1 MKRKNLLG
9 SFFGFIAL
17 ICSFVTIACLLLK
30 AWLPFGIFLVF
41 SFITFI
47 IFIKFRSIELKNIF
61 KSRQF
66 RYGFNVTVSILGIIG
81 IVVFINI
88 IVSQKIDKSIDITKF
103 KHYSIS
109 EQSKQILKNLDREI
123 NVIAFFKD
131 TNPEKQLVQE
141 QLEAYQ
147 RENKLI
153 NVVFKNPELQIDLKE
168 KYDIRIDGTTVFDSG
183 DRFERVTVVNEQAF
197 TTAILKL
204 IQGITQKVYFL
215 TGHDE
220 HGIDGSSNFR
230 YSQVKTELEK
240 VNYAVHQLSLLKET
254 RVPEDCDVLIIAG
267 PKKPIKTQEI
277 RLIDRYL
284 KNNGKLLLLLDPSM
298 NTVEDIHSG
307 LVSLM
312 QKWGVKIGNDL
323 VIDRQHFYVFSQG
336 SIGLNLNFI
345 YHEITQHYVN
355 ETIPF
360 IYCRSVTPYEDK
372 QDRLSVKTILETKSS
387 VGISWAETER
397 VADGTFSSNG
407 YTPNIDIP
415 GPVPVGVIVEKK
427 KDEVNSEN
435 KATTTRIVVIGDS
448 DFATDA
454 IFATGNPD
462 VPAYAPFISSL
473 INWLSFDEQLISI
486 DKPNPKSEILR
497 KMNINQMRV
506 IQVISVFLLPILIF
520 ISGLVVWWYRREGGT
535 Q

>member
-1 MKRKNLLG
+1 MKGRDLLG

-17 ICSFVTIACLLLK
+17 ICSFVAIASIFLK
-30 AWLPFGIFLVF
+30 AWLPFGIFLF
-41 SFITFI
+41 ISIITFG
-47 IFIKFRSIELKNIF
+47 IFIKFRSIELKNLI

-66 RYGFNVTVSILGIIG
+66 RYGLNVAVSIIGIIG
-81 IVVFINI
+81 IAVFINI
-88 IVSQKIDKSIDITKF
+88 IVSQKIDRSIDITKF

-109 EQSKQILKNLDREI
+109 EQSKQILRNLDKKI

-131 TNPEKQLVQE
+131 TNPEKSLVQE

-183 DRFERVTVVNEQAF
+183 DRFERVTIVNEQAF

-215 TGHDE
+215 TGHGE

-240 VNYAVHQLSLLKET
+240 VNYTVHQLTLLKET
-254 RVPEDCDVLIIAG
+254 KVPDDCDVLIIAG
-267 PKKPIKTQEI
+267 PKKPIKKQEI
-277 RLIDRYL
+277 RMIDRYL
-284 KNNGKLLLLLDPSM
+284 KNNGKLLLLLDPSL
-298 NTVEDIHSG
+298 NSVEDIQSE

-312 QKWGVKIGNDL
+312 QKWGVKIGNDF

-336 SIGLNLNFI
+336 AIGLNLNFI

-360 IYCRSVTPYEDK
+360 IYCRSVSPYQDNQDK
-372 QDRLSVKTILETKSS
+372 LNVKTILETKSS

-397 VADGTFSSNG
+397 DADGTFSLNG
-407 YTPNIDIP
+407 YTPNTDIP
-415 GPVPVGVIVEKK
+415 GPVSVGVIVEKK
-427 KDEVNSEN
+427 KDKVRSDS
-435 KATTTRIVVIGDS
+435 KTTPTRIVVIGDS

-454 IFATGNPD
+454 IFATDNPD
-462 VPAYAPFISSL
+462 VPAYAPFISSV
-473 INWLSFDEQLISI
+473 INWLSYDEELISI
-486 DKPNPKSEILR
+486 NKPNPKSEILR

-506 IQVISVFLLPILIF
+506 VQVISVFLLPILIF
-520 ISGLVVWWYRREGGT
+520 IAGLVVWWYRREGGT

>member
-1 MKRKNLLG
+1 MKGKDLLG

-17 ICSFVTIACLLLK
+17 ICSFVTIACLFLNT
-30 AWLPFGIFLVF
+30 WLPFGIFLLI
-41 SFITFI
+41 SLITFG
-47 IFIKFRSIELKNIF
+47 IFIKFRSIQLNNLF
-61 KSRQF
+61 RSRQF
-66 RYGFNVTVSILGIIG
+66 RYGFNVAVSLIGIIG
-81 IVVFINI
+81 IALFINI
-88 IVSQKIDKSIDITKF
+88 IVSQSIDKSIDITRF

-109 EQSKQILKNLDREI
+109 VQSKQILKNLDKEI

-131 TNPEKQLVQE
+131 TNPDKSLVQE

-147 RENKLI
+147 RESKFI
-153 NVVFKNPELQIDLKE
+153 NVVFKNPELQIDLIE

-183 DRFERVTVVNEQAF
+183 ERFEKVTIVNEQAF

-204 IQGITQKVYFL
+204 IQDITQNVYFL
-215 TGHDE
+215 TGHGE

-230 YSQVKTELEK
+230 YSQVKNELEK
-240 VNYAVHQLSLLKET
+240 INYTVHQLTLLKET
-254 RVPEDCDVLIIAG
+254 RVPKDCDVLVIAG
-267 PKKPIKTQEI
+267 PNKPIKSQEI
-277 RLIDRYL
+277 RMIDRYL
-284 KNNGKLLLLLDPSM
+284 KNNGKLLLLLDPSI

-307 LVSLM
+307 LVKLM

-336 SIGLNLNFI
+336 AIGLNLNFI

-360 IYCRSVTPYEDK
+360 IYCRSVSPSDENQDK
-372 QDRLSVKTILETKSS
+372 FSVKTILETKSS

-397 VADGTFSSNG
+397 DVDGTFSSNG
-407 YTPNIDIP
+407 FTPNTDIP
-415 GPVPVGVIVEKK
+415 GPVSVGVIVEKK
-427 KDEVNSEN
+427 NAEARSDSE
-435 KATTTRIVVIGDS
+435 TTPTRIVIIGDS

-454 IFATGNPD
+454 IFATDNPD
-462 VPAYAPFISSL
+462 VPAYAPFISSI
-473 INWLSFDEQLISI
+473 INWLSYDVELISI

-497 KMNINQMRV
+497 KMNSNQRIV
-506 IQVISVFLLPILIF
+506 VQIISVFLLPILIF
-520 ISGLVVWWYRREGGT
+520 IAGLVVWWYRREGGT

>member
-1 MKRKNLLG
+1 MKGKDLMG
-9 SFFGFIAL
+9 SFFGFTAL
-17 ICSFVTIACLLLK
+17 ICSFVAIASIFLK
-30 AWLPFGIFLVF
+30 AWLFSGVFLF
-41 SFITFI
+41 ISIITFG
-47 IFIKFRSIELKNIF
+47 IFIKFRSIELKNLL

-66 RYGFNVTVSILGIIG
+66 RYGLNVVLSIIGIIG
-81 IVVFINI
+81 IAVFINI

-103 KHYSIS
+103 KNYSIS
-109 EQSKQILKNLDREI
+109 EQSKQILRNLDREI
-123 NVIAFFKD
+123 NVIAFFKES
-131 TNPEKQLVQE
+131 NPEKPLVQE
-141 QLEAYQ
+141 KLEEYQ
-147 RENKLI
+147 RENKFI
-153 NVVFKNPELQIDLKE
+153 NVVYKNPELQIDLKE

-183 DRFERVTVVNEQAF
+183 DRFEKVTVVKEQAF

-215 TGHDE
+215 SGHGE

-240 VNYAVHQLSLLKET
+240 VNYSVNQLSLLKET
-254 RVPEDCDVLIIAG
+254 KVPDDCDVLVIAG
-267 PKKPIKTQEI
+267 PKQPLKRQEI
-277 RLIDRYL
+277 RMIDRYL
-284 KNNGKLLLLLDPSM
+284 KKNGKLLLLIDPSM
-298 NTVEDIHSG
+298 NTLEDIHSE

-312 QKWGVKIGNDL
+312 QKWGVNIGNDL

-360 IYCRSVTPYEDK
+360 IYCRSVSPN
-372 QDRLSVKTILETKSS
+372 QDHQEKFNVKTILETKSS

-397 VADGTFSSNG
+397 ETDGTFSSNG
-407 YTPNIDIP
+407 YTPNNDIS
-415 GPVPVGVIVEKK
+415 GPVSVGVIVEKK
-427 KDEVNSEN
+427 NEEIGSDSK
-435 KATTTRIVVIGDS
+435 TTPTRIVVIGDS

-454 IFATGNPD
+454 IFATDNPD
-462 VPAYAPFISSL
+462 VPAYAPFISSI
-473 INWLSFDEQLISI
+473 INWLSYDEELISI

-506 IQVISVFLLPILIF
+506 VQVISVFLLPILIF
-520 ISGLVVWWYRREGGT
+520 ISGLVVWWYRREGGI

>member
-1 MKRKNLLG
+1 MIGRDMLG

-17 ICSFVTIACLLLK
+17 ICSFVAIASIFIK
-30 AWLPFGIFLVF
+30 AWLLFGIFLF
-41 SFITFI
+41 ISIITFG
-47 IFIKFRSIELKNIF
+47 IFIKFRSIELKKLF

-66 RYGFNVTVSILGIIG
+66 RYGLNVVLSIFGIIG
-81 IVVFINI
+81 IAVFINI
-88 IVSQKIDKSIDITKF
+88 IVSQKFDKSIDITKF

-109 EQSKQILKNLDREI
+109 EQSKQILRNLDKEI

-131 TNPEKQLVQE
+131 TNSEKPLVQE

-147 RENKLI
+147 RESKLI
-153 NVVFKNPELQIDLKE
+153 NVVFKNPELQIDLIE

-183 DRFERVTVVNEQAF
+183 DRFERVTIVNEQAF

-215 TGHDE
+215 SGHGE

-230 YSQVKTELEK
+230 YSQVKSELEK
-240 VNYAVHQLSLLKET
+240 VNYTIHQLNLLKET
-254 RVPEDCDVLIIAG
+254 RVPADCDVLVIAG
-267 PKKPIKTQEI
+267 PKKPIKTQKI
-277 RLIDRYL
+277 RMIDRYL
-284 KNNGKLLLLLDPSM
+284 KNDGKLLLLLDPSI
-298 NTVEDIHSG
+298 NTVEDIHSE
-307 LVSLM
+307 LVTLM

-360 IYCRSVTPYEDK
+360 IYCRSVSPNEDNQNK
-372 QDRLSVKTILETKSS
+372 FNVKTILQTKSS

-397 VADGTFSSNG
+397 DADGAFSSNG
-407 YTPNIDIP
+407 YTPNTDLP
-415 GPVPVGVIVEKK
+415 GPVSVGVIAEKK
-427 KDEVNSEN
+427 NDPVRSNN
-435 KATTTRIVVIGDS
+435 DTTPTRIVVIGDS

-454 IFATGNPD
+454 IFATDNPD
-462 VPAYAPFISSL
+462 VPAYAPFITSI
-473 INWLSFDEQLISI
+473 INWLSYDEELIAI
-486 DKPNPKSEILR
+486 DKPNPKSDILR
-497 KMNINQMRV
+497 KMNINQMRMV
-506 IQVISVFLLPILIF
+506 QVISVFLLPLLIF
-520 ISGLVVWWYRREGGT
+520 IAGLVVWWYRREGGT